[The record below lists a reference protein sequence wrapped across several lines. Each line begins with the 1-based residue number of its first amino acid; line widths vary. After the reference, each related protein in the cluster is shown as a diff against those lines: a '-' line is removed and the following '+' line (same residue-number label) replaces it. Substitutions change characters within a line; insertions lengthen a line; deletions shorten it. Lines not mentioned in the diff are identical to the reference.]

1 MSWVTKIAVRP
12 SSRRIDAN
20 SCWSVSRVSGSSAPE
35 RLVEQHQARSRRER
49 AREPDALRLAA
60 RERARPPIAIGG
72 RIERDAREQLVD
84 ARGDVARAPAEQRRR
99 DPDVL
104 GDGEVR
110 EQPDLLE
117 AVADPPAQ
125 ERRGLRARVGAVDP
139 DAAAGRLDQPVHEP
153 QRRGLAGAR
162 AADQHEQLAALD
174 HQRQVVDRDP
184 LRIAPG
190 ERSQLDHVLL
200 VATQSFAYLRRT

>member
-1 MSWVTKIAVRP
+1 
-12 SSRRIDAN
+12 
-20 SCWSVSRVSGSSAPE
+20 VSGSSAPNGSSSSIRRGRAASARASPTRCASPPE
-35 RLVEQHQARSRRER
+35 SAPGRRSR
-49 AREPDALRLAA
+49 
-60 RERARPPIAIGG
+60 IGG